1 MLEAF
6 SYLLQLVGLIL
17 LVIGYRTS
25 NRNMLLAAAV
35 ILWIGSG
42 VPDMVQGFNDGW
54 RSVR

>member
-1 MLEAF
+1 MLEAC

-25 NRNMLLAAAV
+25 NRNLLLAAAL
-35 ILWIGSG
+35 ILWIGSA
-42 VPDMVQGFNDGW
+42 VPDLVQGFNEGW